1 MSALA
6 NLQPASFPKTPA
18 KRKIVVNFE
27 MSKVFSIFLL
37 VRLLPMNEREIML
50 LSIYTVF
57 SLLKFFFEYFH
68 DLIRRHLAELIKRI
82 KLYLANDDKRVR
94 IMS

>member
-1 MSALA
+1 
-6 NLQPASFPKTPA
+6 
-18 KRKIVVNFE
+18 
-27 MSKVFSIFLL
+27 
-37 VRLLPMNEREIML
+37 MNEREIML
-50 LSIYTVF
+50 LSVYIEF
-57 SLLKFFFEYFH
+57 SLLNKFFEYLH